1 MKTEVPSMQ
10 SNNYQYGPILHA
22 FDWSFNTI
30 RNELSNIA
38 AAGYKS
44 IQVSPVQGTKETS
57 TDPTKWWLL
66 YQPTNE
72 SIGNIQLGSLDDF
85 KSLCSE
91 AKNYGISIIV
101 DVVMNHMAGTGDSLS
116 SDVDYSFKNSNYY
129 HKDGQCTNWNDR
141 HDITQKGIGMP
152 DLNTQNPE
160 VQNKA
165 IAFLNQCVD
174 AGAGGFRFDAAKHIE
189 TNLGMDSNEPWSG
202 NYWSNV
208 LSNLHNKPN
217 LFIYGEIL
225 QSGAVDNISAYES
238 FMNIT
243 ACSYGYNLR
252 SALYSNDLSSL
263 GSDSTGLPIDKA
275 ITFVETHDTYEDGT
289 SKNLSNAQIKLG
301 WAIVSA
307 RKNSTPLF
315 FVRPTSSIGAEGDS
329 LWKDSDIVAINH
341 FHNNMT
347 NENEYL
353 RWTNNNSTM
362 IVDRG
367 NSGTIIINSS
377 SKTYINSPTNLTNGT
392 YSNEGS
398 VNCTLTVSNGTI
410 FGNIPTNSVI
420 LLTTKQIKLDTV
432 SWSPITVA
440 VNKNITIS
448 YNSAGRL
455 LQNSANI
462 SIHWGYD
469 GFKDFT
475 NTSMTYEGINKWTVT
490 LMVPAKAS
498 TNLDLCFTNG
508 ISWDNNNTLNW
519 SIPITNSPSQTF
531 TPHSNYVVDYDANS
545 IVKGGNLIIYY
556 KGSLANSN
564 NVSIHLGYDGWRNKT
579 NIPMIKDSMGFWE
592 GTVNIPT
599 SSNKLDFCFTNAS
612 DWDNNNSQDWH
623 LSLN

>member
-1 MKTEVPSMQ
+1 MQTEVPSMP
-10 SNNYQYGPILHA
+10 SNNQHGPILHA

-30 RNELSNIA
+30 RKELSNIA
-38 AAGYKS
+38 ATGYKS

-57 TDPTKWWLL
+57 TDPAKWWLL

-72 SIGNIQLGSLDDF
+72 SIGNIQLGSYDDF
-85 KSLCSE
+85 KCLCSE
-91 AKNYGISIIV
+91 AKTYGISIIV

-116 SDVDYSFKNSNYY
+116 SDVDSNFKNSNYY
-129 HKDGQCTNWNDR
+129 HQEGQCTNWNDR

-160 VQNKA
+160 VQSKA
-165 IAFLNQCVD
+165 ISFLNQCVD
-174 AGAGGFRFDAAKHIE
+174 VGAGGFRFDAAKHIE
-189 TNLGMDSNEPWSG
+189 TNLDLDANKSWSG

-252 SALYSNDLSSL
+252 SALSSNDLSSL

-275 ITFVETHDTYEDGT
+275 VTFVETHDTYEDGT
-289 SKNLSNAQIKLG
+289 SRNLSNSQIKLG

-315 FVRPTSSIGAEGDS
+315 FVRPANSIGAEGDS

-341 FHNNMT
+341 FHNNML

-367 NSGTIIINSS
+367 NSGTLIINSGS
-377 SKTYINSPTNLTNGT
+377 NTYINSPTNLINGT
-392 YSNEGS
+392 YSNES
-398 VNCTLTVSNGTI
+398 SANCTLTVSNGI
-410 FGNIPTNSVI
+410 VSGNIPANSVI
-420 LLTTKQIKLDTV
+420 ILSTKHTELYTV
-432 SWSPITVA
+432 SWKPTNPSIGNAVAITYIA
-440 VNKNITIS
+440 TR
-448 YNSAGRL
+448 SA
-455 LQNSANI
+455 LQNSTNI

-475 NTSMTYEGINKWTVT
+475 NTSMTYEGNNKWSIT
-490 LMVPAKAS
+490 LIVPDKA
-498 TNLDLCFTNG
+498 TTKLDLCFTNG
-508 ISWDNNNTLNW
+508 LSWDNNNTSNW
-519 SIPITNSPSQTF
+519 SIPITPSSSPTF
-531 TPHSNYVVDYDANS
+531 TPHPNYIVDYDTNS

-564 NVSIHLGYDGWRNKT
+564 NISIHLGYDGWKNET
-579 NIPMIKDSMGFWE
+579 NIPMTKDSMGFWE
-592 GTVNIPT
+592 GSVKIPT
-599 SSNKLDFCFTNAS
+599 SSNQLDFCFTNGS
-612 DWDNNNSQDWH
+612 SWDNNNNEDWH